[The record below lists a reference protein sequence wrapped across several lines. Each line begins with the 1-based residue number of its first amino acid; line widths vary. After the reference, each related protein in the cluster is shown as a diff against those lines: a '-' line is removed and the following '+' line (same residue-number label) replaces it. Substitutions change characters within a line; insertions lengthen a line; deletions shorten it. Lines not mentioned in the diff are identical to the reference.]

1 MLPRVSDYP
10 DLTPCQRQ
18 RVRDAIH
25 NILTPHEQE
34 HVTAFNRYN
43 GTTSRR
49 FDLTLCRNNFESTI
63 RSMFEGEE
71 RARRQAAQAASD
83 ALDPFYFDVDLNCED
98 SPEAGREKEAAGEGE

>member
-10 DLTPCQRQ
+10 DLTSCQRE
-18 RVRDAIH
+18 RVRNAIH

-34 HVTAFNRYN
+34 HVTAFNKYN

-49 FDLTLCRNNFESTI
+49 FDLTLCRGNFEGTI

-83 ALDPFYFDVDLNCED
+83 ALDPFYFDVDLNCKD
-98 SPEAGREKEAAGEGE
+98 SPEASREEAAGEGE